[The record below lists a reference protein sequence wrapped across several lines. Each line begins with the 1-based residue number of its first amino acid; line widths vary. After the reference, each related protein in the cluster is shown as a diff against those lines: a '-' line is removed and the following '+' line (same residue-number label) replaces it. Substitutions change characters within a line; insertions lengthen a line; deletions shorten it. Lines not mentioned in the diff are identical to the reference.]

1 MKTINFNK
9 PILVTG
15 GSGYIASWIIKYL
28 LEKNH
33 TVRFTVRNID
43 NADKYKHL
51 IDITKNSHG
60 KLKVFEADLLKN
72 GSFEN
77 AMKDCELIFHT
88 ASPFKISNTNDP
100 QKELIDPAL
109 EGTQNVLNSANKTPS
124 IKQIILLNKNNSLTI
139 RFCTGNY
146 SSQCIL

>member
-15 GSGYIASWIIKYL
+15 GGGYIASWIIKYL

-51 IDITKNSHG
+51 IDIANVLRTEYGNKFPIPKNTLP
-60 KLKVFEADLLKN
+60 KFLLYLFGPFQGFSWKYIKKN
-72 GSFEN
+72 IGIP
-77 AMKDCELIFHT
+77 MKFDN
-88 ASPFKISNTNDP
+88 SRSK
-100 QKELIDPAL
+100 KELKIKYKNIKKTIIDH
-109 EGTQNVLNSANKTPS
+109 
-124 IKQIILLNKNNSLTI
+124 
-139 RFCTGNY
+139 
-146 SSQCIL
+146 